1 MPTPQR
7 YSDPA
12 ARQRAYRERQ
22 AQARLHERKQK
33 GLPATAMLATLPGER
48 RWQTLLEQ
56 AQSALLCVHTEM
68 QAYYE
73 DRSETWQEGERGEA
87 MLERLDSVE
96 SLLCD
101 LETLQQ
107 QIPRKSR

>member
-1 MPTPQR
+1 MPTPRR

-22 AQARLHERKQK
+22 AQARLAERTLK
-33 GLPATAMLATLPGER
+33 GLPATPLLATIPGER

-56 AQSALLCVHTEM
+56 ARTALSCMHTEM

-87 MLERLDSVE
+87 LLERLDSVE
-96 SLLCD
+96 ALLSD
-101 LETLQQ
+101 LEMLQQ
-107 QIPRKSR
+107 QMPQKSR

>member
-1 MPTPQR
+1 MPTPKR

-22 AQARLHERKQK
+22 AQARLQERCQK
-33 GLPATAMLATLPGER
+33 GLPATPPLATMPGER

-56 AQSALLCVHTEM
+56 AQSALSCVQTEM

-73 DRSETWQEGERGEA
+73 DRSEPWQEGERGEA
-87 MLERLDSVE
+87 LLERLDGVE

-101 LETLQQ
+101 LENLQQ